1 MKNNMIIDKM
11 LAGIYSLRKTDGT
24 RAYTYEL
31 ADKKVLHVFVN
42 STRDQKVYLSFL
54 VNSSI
59 DGTQYFTTECDEYDE
74 VGIQSTVEYIYN
86 RFIQQERTTRVS
98 VSVEKKLMLTQEF
111 DATPEQMLIIQD
123 GGNPFEKEMDA
134 LFEKASALDFD
145 NDYCIENL
153 DTDKILV
160 PWND

>member
-31 ADKKVLHVFVN
+31 ADKKVLHVFDN

-54 VNSSI
+54 VNSAI

-145 NDYCIENL
+145 SDYCIENL

>member
-54 VNSSI
+54 VNSAI

>member
-1 MKNNMIIDKM
+1 MKNNAVIDKM

-54 VNSSI
+54 VNSAI
-59 DGTQYFTTECDEYDE
+59 DGTQYFTTECDENDE
-74 VGIQSTVEYIYN
+74 VGIQSTVEYICS
-86 RFIQQERTTRVS
+86 RFLQPAGTTRVS

-134 LFEKASALDFD
+134 LFEKVSTLDYD
-145 NDYCIENL
+145 NDYSIENL
-153 DTDKILV
+153 DTDKIMV
-160 PWND
+160 PWNY

>member
-1 MKNNMIIDKM
+1 MIIDKM

-54 VNSSI
+54 VNSAI

-98 VSVEKKLMLTQEF
+98 VSVEKKT
-111 DATPEQMLIIQD
+111 DAH
-123 GGNPFEKEMDA
+123 A
-134 LFEKASALDFD
+134 R
-145 NDYCIENL
+145 
-153 DTDKILV
+153 V
-160 PWND
+160 

>member
-1 MKNNMIIDKM
+1 MKNNMIIDRI

-24 RAYTYEL
+24 RAYIYNL

-54 VNSSI
+54 VNSAI
-59 DGTQYFTTECDEYDE
+59 DGTQYFTTECDENDE
-74 VGIQSTVEYIYN
+74 VGIQSTVEYICS
-86 RFIQQERTTRVS
+86 RFLQPAGTTRIS
-98 VSVEKKLMLTQEF
+98 VAVEKKLMLTQEF

-123 GGNPFEKEMDA
+123 GGNPFEKEMNA

-145 NDYCIENL
+145 SDYCIENL